1 MALNAKHLQII
12 SQSVYRKFPEVAGA
26 RPSVRPQSL
35 PTAKRLGDMHPGL
48 LYLLTFKSMGS
59 SPEGK
64 LLPRFVRVVVDEE
77 GRIIKISTSR

>member
-1 MALNAKHLQII
+1 MSLSVKHLQVI

-35 PTAKRLGDMHPGL
+35 PTGKRLGEAHPGPH
-48 LYLLTFKSMGS
+48 YLLTFKSIGS
-59 SPEGK
+59 SPEGR